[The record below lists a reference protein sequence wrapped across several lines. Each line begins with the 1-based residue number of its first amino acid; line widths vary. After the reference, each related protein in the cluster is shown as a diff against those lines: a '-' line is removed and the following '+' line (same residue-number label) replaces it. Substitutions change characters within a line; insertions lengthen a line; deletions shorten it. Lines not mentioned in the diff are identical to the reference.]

1 MNATP
6 SAVANIAWVALGGAI
21 GAALRYGVGEGARR
35 IPLLSG
41 FPWATLA
48 INVVGSL
55 VIGWFLRWSELHAA
69 PATMRAFVAVG
80 LCGGFTTFSTF
91 ASENASLIYGG
102 QPLRALLHALASVV
116 LSVAAIFVGY
126 ALARP

>member
-48 INVVGSL
+48 I
-55 VIGWFLRWSELHAA
+55 
-69 PATMRAFVAVG
+69 T
-80 LCGGFTTFSTF
+80 
-91 ASENASLIYGG
+91 LIYGG